1 MVVANYTLISR
12 NKNFFLK
19 KDLWSIL
26 APLGGWWSTL
36 QLQIWCNYFGNKL
49 LFAKMKNK
57 NNGMLASW
65 KKTPFWKIW
74 PGGGGVIDV
83 EKAEMATAM
92 LPPTVARIV
101 TLALRVLTAIILFVS
116 FIMLVTNSMETTDY
130 RDSSKKKTARF
141 YDRTGFQYVYMH
153 IFVINF

>member
-1 MVVANYTLISR
+1 MFSKERSMV
-12 NKNFFLK
+12 
-19 KDLWSIL
+19 L

-36 QLQIWCNYFGNKL
+36 QLQNWCNYFGNKL
-49 LFAKMKNK
+49 LFCENEKQKQWH
-57 NNGMLASW
+57 AS
-65 KKTPFWKIW
+65 KLKENASFWKIW

-130 RDSSKKKTARF
+130 RDSSKKQTARF

>member
-1 MVVANYTLISR
+1 
-12 NKNFFLK
+12 
-19 KDLWSIL
+19 
-26 APLGGWWSTL
+26 
-36 QLQIWCNYFGNKL
+36 
-49 LFAKMKNK
+49 MKNK
-57 NNGMLASW
+57 NNDMLASW
-65 KKTPFWKIW
+65 KKTPPFERS
-74 PGGGGVIDV
+74 GREEVEYVIDV

-130 RDSSKKKTARF
+130 RDSSKTQTARF